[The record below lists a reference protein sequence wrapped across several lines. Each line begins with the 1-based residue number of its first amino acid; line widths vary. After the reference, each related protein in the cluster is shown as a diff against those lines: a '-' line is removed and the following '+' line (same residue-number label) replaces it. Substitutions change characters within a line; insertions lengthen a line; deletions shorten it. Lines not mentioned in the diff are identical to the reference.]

1 MLELRSLSTPNFKNL
16 EHTESASPYI
26 SLEMLDCDTDSDSK
40 GEAPDDSSDSSIS
53 QKNSVFPSKEN
64 DSSSSTD
71 TSSGIH
77 IFRKPKIIKRPSNRQ
92 MSRRLKDCL
101 MRETE
106 PSASQRSLYS
116 AKHREAVMA
125 KLQPPAFDRK

>member
-1 MLELRSLSTPNFKNL
+1 MVDLRSISAPNFKNL
-16 EHTESASPYI
+16 EQTESASPYI

-71 TSSGIH
+71 TSSGIQM
-77 IFRKPKIIKRPSNRQ
+77 FRKPKIIKRPSNRQ
-92 MSRRLKDCL
+92 MSRRLKECL
-101 MRETE
+101 MRE
-106 PSASQRSLYS
+106 PDPDSGVHNAKQRD
-116 AKHREAVMA
+116 AMFA
-125 KLQPPAFDRK
+125 KLKPPTFDRK

>member
-1 MLELRSLSTPNFKNL
+1 MRDLRSLSTPNFKNL
-16 EHTESASPYI
+16 EQTESASPYI

-53 QKNSVFPSKEN
+53 ENNPVFPSREN

-71 TSSGIH
+71 TSSGTQM
-77 IFRKPKIIKRPSNRQ
+77 FRKPKIIKRPSNRQ
-92 MSRRLKDCL
+92 MSRRLVDCL
-101 MRETE
+101 MRESE
-106 PSASQRSLYS
+106 PTASQRAFNH